1 MSEWD
6 NFRWLLNVLTYLHNN
21 QDKTGVKLSQQT
33 LELWDE
39 VVSDTYGPFLVAACR
54 RFGVK
59 PDPLQLR
66 WIVLMAGLLDNPSAK
81 VRVENACA
89 FFAGIFGKNVPPNVG
104 FLNPIDTEIA
114 VPSSTMPLNSGALIN
129 AAAAAANP
137 ELPGVVSIFDGTA
150 LTLPANSADSALE
163 NSGALS
169 DADEAVVARTPQE
182 SLLPSTRRGRHS
194 KGKR

>member
-6 NFRWLLNVLTYLHNN
+6 NFRWLVNVFTYLHGN

-39 VVSDTYGPFLVAACR
+39 VVSDTYRPFLAAACK
-54 RFGVK
+54 RFGIT
-59 PDPLQLR
+59 PDLLQVR

-104 FLNPIDTEIA
+104 FLTAPAAPFSAETATSRLHSDAPTEGT
-114 VPSSTMPLNSGALIN
+114 VTGT
-129 AAAAAANP
+129 NP
-137 ELPGVVSIFDGTA
+137 ELPAVVSIFDGTA
-150 LTLPANSADSALE
+150 LTLPTESAPDALE
-163 NSGALS
+163 SFGALS
-169 DADEAVVARTPQE
+169 LAHGAVVAR
-182 SLLPSTRRGRHS
+182 PSHETQTARRGRKR